1 MKIFKQI
8 TSIVMAVAMVATII
22 AVNPVDASAK
32 VTIKSG
38 KKIALT
44 VGKKTTIKVKQKGAK
59 FTSSNKKI
67 ATVTKKGKVTAK
79 KIGRAH
85 V

>member
-8 TSIVMAVAMVATII
+8 TSIVMAVAMAATII

-44 VGKKTTIKVKQKGAK
+44 VGKKTTIKVYPRRRIKRKRPVRNRLHQ
-59 FTSSNKKI
+59 
-67 ATVTKKGKVTAK
+67 
-79 KIGRAH
+79 R
-85 V
+85 

>member
-1 MKIFKQI
+1 MTFPITILILMKGQKNMKIFKQI
-8 TSIVMAVAMVATII
+8 TSIVMAVAMAATII

-44 VGKKTTIKVKQKGAK
+44 CLLY
-59 FTSSNKKI
+59 TSRC
-67 ATVTKKGKVTAK
+67 V
-79 KIGRAH
+79 
-85 V
+85 

>member
-1 MKIFKQI
+1 MTFPITILILMKWQKNMKIFKQI

-44 VGKKTTIKVKQKGAK
+44 VGKK
-59 FTSSNKKI
+59 NNN
-67 ATVTKKGKVTAK
+67 
-79 KIGRAH
+79 
-85 V
+85 

>member
-1 MKIFKQI
+1 MKGQKNMKIFKQI

-44 VGKKTTIKVKQKGAK
+44 VGKK
-59 FTSSNKKI
+59 NNN
-67 ATVTKKGKVTAK
+67 
-79 KIGRAH
+79 
-85 V
+85 

>member
-8 TSIVMAVAMVATII
+8 TSIVMAVAMAATII

-44 VGKKTTIKVKQKGAK
+44 VGK
-59 FTSSNKKI
+59 NNN
-67 ATVTKKGKVTAK
+67 
-79 KIGRAH
+79 
-85 V
+85 

>member
-1 MKIFKQI
+1 MKGQKNMKIFKQI

-59 FTSSNKKI
+59 FTPNAI
-67 ATVTKKGKVTAK
+67 
-79 KIGRAH
+79 RNCNCN
-85 V
+85 

>member
-44 VGKKTTIKVKQKGAK
+44 VGKKTTIKVKQKGANSHQAIRK
-59 FTSSNKKI
+59 LQL
-67 ATVTKKGKVTAK
+67 
-79 KIGRAH
+79 
-85 V
+85 